1 MSLPTRRSRSLP
13 EGGSA
18 PGNAPVRPKAAGLS
32 NQVVRGKAASPHDDL
47 NPIGLHQGFKP
58 AGLWPAVMLEYPGNS
73 HRLAAAQVQGNDN
86 PVLLAGSIQPQ
97 DPDLDRCSETVR
109 TSLKAVDLPIP
120 APNFSK
126 SQPPSA
132 ARAKLADLV
141 LKPNAQATA
150 ARTMSRWLW
159 SARVTPLG

>member
-1 MSLPTRRSRSLP
+1 
-13 EGGSA
+13 
-18 PGNAPVRPKAAGLS
+18 VRPKAAGLS

-58 AGLWPAVMLEYPGNS
+58 AGLWPARAKPAGFNVMLEYPGNS

-120 APNFSK
+120 APNLCGRSPLTWYL
-126 SQPPSA
+126 SPSA
-132 ARAKLADLV
+132 LDFEFGFFKQ
-141 LKPNAQATA
+141 AQHL
-150 ARTMSRWLW
+150 SDGC
-159 SARVTPLG
+159 P